1 MPNCVNFK
9 KHHITSL
16 TEQLHLS
23 PLTYLPRPGLV
34 LSSVSLFQHRQKLP
48 GKELLSPVPLTP
60 VPLLGVGDITE
71 PPAQAVA
78 DETLLL

>member
-9 KHHITSL
+9 KHHITLL
-16 TEQLHLS
+16 TEQLHFS

-34 LSSVSLFQHRQKLP
+34 LSSMSLLQHRQKLP
-48 GKELLSPVPLTP
+48 GKGRSFP

-71 PPAQAVA
+71 PPAQAMA
-78 DETLLL
+78 DETFPL